1 MNAIPKELFGLRVEV
16 LRSRRKTSVL
26 HIVGDEL
33 QIRVPNRIR
42 DRKVVEI
49 LETKERWIRN
59 KAKTEPDFDLQAY
72 LTMLLY
78 YKTGMAD
85 LKFSEEEDKLLYK
98 MKNPDEEM
106 HQIVDQLIK
115 SLDKSP
121 SESSAKEKPTSTT
134 EDADGT
140 PDS

>member
-1 MNAIPKELFGLRVEV
+1 VTFDVLKLLEQEGYITNGEDNLVHAEKAFFAARVM
-16 LRSRRKTSVL
+16 
-26 HIVGDEL
+26 
-33 QIRVPNRIR
+33 
-42 DRKVVEI
+42 
-49 LETKERWIRN
+49 RWIRN
-59 KAKTEPDFDLQAY
+59 KVKTEPDFDLQAY

-78 YKTGMAD
+78 YKTDMAD

-121 SESSAKEKPTSTT
+121 SEPAEEEKPTSTT

-140 PDS
+140 LDS

>member
-1 MNAIPKELFGLRVEV
+1 MTFDVLKLLEQEGYIKDGEDNLVHAEKAFFAARVM
-16 LRSRRKTSVL
+16 
-26 HIVGDEL
+26 
-33 QIRVPNRIR
+33 
-42 DRKVVEI
+42 
-49 LETKERWIRN
+49 RWIRN
-59 KAKTEPDFDLQAY
+59 KVKTEPDFDLQAY

-78 YKTGMAD
+78 YKTDMAD

-121 SESSAKEKPTSTT
+121 SESSEEGEDSTGTT
-134 EDADGT
+134 EDVDGT
-140 PDS
+140 PDP

>member
-1 MNAIPKELFGLRVEV
+1 VTFDVLKLLEQEGYIKDGEDNLIHAEKAFFAARVM
-16 LRSRRKTSVL
+16 
-26 HIVGDEL
+26 
-33 QIRVPNRIR
+33 
-42 DRKVVEI
+42 
-49 LETKERWIRN
+49 RWIRN
-59 KAKTEPDFDLQAY
+59 KVKTEPDFDLQAY

-78 YKTGMAD
+78 YKTDMAD
-85 LKFSEEEDKLLYK
+85 LRFSQKEDKLLYK

-121 SESSAKEKPTSTT
+121 SESSEEEVPTNTT
-134 EDADGT
+134 QDVDGT

>member
-1 MNAIPKELFGLRVEV
+1 MTFDVLKLLEQEGYIKDGEDNLVHAEKAFFAARVM
-16 LRSRRKTSVL
+16 
-26 HIVGDEL
+26 
-33 QIRVPNRIR
+33 
-42 DRKVVEI
+42 
-49 LETKERWIRN
+49 RWIRN
-59 KAKTEPDFDLQAY
+59 KVKTEPDFDLQAY

-85 LKFSEEEDKLLYK
+85 LKFSEKEDKLLYK

-115 SLDKSP
+115 SLDKS
-121 SESSAKEKPTSTT
+121 SSKPPQQGEDTTSTT

-140 PDS
+140 PDA

>member
-1 MNAIPKELFGLRVEV
+1 MTFDVLKLLEQEGYITNGEDNLVHAEKAFFAARVM
-16 LRSRRKTSVL
+16 
-26 HIVGDEL
+26 
-33 QIRVPNRIR
+33 
-42 DRKVVEI
+42 
-49 LETKERWIRN
+49 RWIRN
-59 KAKTEPDFDLQAY
+59 KVKTEPDFDLQAY

-78 YKTGMAD
+78 YKTDMAD
-85 LKFSEEEDKLLYK
+85 LKFDEEEDKLLYK